1 MSRVIFS
8 GAAAALCGG
17 DRSALWPVLERIFG
31 SPVQEGIL
39 IMQGMNPD
47 FSPLTQWALADS
59 RTAEER
65 YLIFLVCEACR
76 LLEHLR
82 KPIEYQR
89 EHIYKSLPQELWKEL
104 YLNPLLQPD
113 IGPGDTERAARMAEF
128 LTKFSP
134 NSDYEKRKVGDAGAV
149 LQFFPAM
156 EVVALGSTAI
166 KDISFVE
173 SLPKLRCLQLSSGVL
188 EDLEPLRGCAAL
200 RELSLGFTGSGP
212 PHFTPP
218 VYWLDAQPLGA
229 LKGLEKLTIYPN
241 PAILKGLSFPALTSA
256 DFSGGH
262 CVQPDCTHLPDMPEL
277 RLLKLDG
284 VQSLL
289 GISRFPQ
296 LRHLKISGP
305 LRDWGDISALKEL
318 DCLEVDTQDGWPRDV
333 LPLTALPNLLW
344 VRFGGD
350 IPRNY
355 WPLGQS
361 PRLREVCVGKVPSVQ
376 LDVQAVNA
384 GLESWDGIFGLPELR
399 PRKPLR
405 FVAAE
410 WGYDPGTLPPSLP
423 EPGPEFLRHPKLFHL
438 ERLWMQARVDRALE
452 KVVGTEGLGDRA
464 YRSTYEGSWERSVV
478 IHLETLE
485 ATNRLP
491 QVLDAAREALAAS
504 AHAWRCSVAVDL
516 RLTALEMTEQQK
528 KWLRQ
533 IEEERN
539 RDDDDDSE
547 DRVNRYTLTQQHI
560 IETQFRL
567 RASEEEGEELDP
579 EDFVPPEAI
588 RPDADRR
595 GKLVP
600 AGASGEDEQEDNPDF
615 ALKPFD
621 EQEQNSDNDG
631 DDADDHDVAIA
642 PPPEPPEDF
651 WEDPYRHPLSE
662 SYRIYATLTLDT
674 FFYNGNNL
682 ATVQQLLDRGPD
694 EYHAKPPA

>member
-1 MSRVIFS
+1 
-8 GAAAALCGG
+8 
-17 DRSALWPVLERIFG
+17 
-31 SPVQEGIL
+31 
-39 IMQGMNPD
+39 MQGMSPD
-47 FSPLTQWALADS
+47 LSPFSQWALDDS
-59 RTAEER
+59 RTSEER

-76 LLEHLR
+76 LLEYLR

-89 EHIYKSLPQELWKEL
+89 EHIFKSLPQQFWKEL
-104 YLNPLLQPD
+104 YLNPLLLPD

-134 NSDYEKRKVGDAGAV
+134 NADHEKRKLGDAGAV
-149 LQFFPAM
+149 LRFFPAL
-156 EVVALGSTAI
+156 EVVAMGSTAI
-166 KDISFVE
+166 KDLSFVA
-173 SLPKLRCLQLSSGVL
+173 SLPKLRCLQLFSGVL
-188 EDLEPLRGCAAL
+188 ENLEPLRGCAAL
-200 RELSLGFTGSGP
+200 RELSLGFTGAGP

-229 LKGLEKLTIYPN
+229 LKGLKKLTIYPN

-256 DFSGGH
+256 DFSGGN
-262 CVQPDCTHLPDMPEL
+262 CVQPDCTHLPDMPQL

-284 VQSLL
+284 VQSLR

-305 LRDWGDISALKEL
+305 LRDWGDVSMLKEL

-333 LPLTALPNLLW
+333 MPLTTLPNLLW
-344 VRFGGD
+344 VRFGGE

-361 PRLREVCVGKVPSVQ
+361 PRLREVSMGNVPSVQ

-384 GLESWDGIFGLPELR
+384 GLASWDGIFALPELR
-399 PRKPLR
+399 PRAPLR

-410 WGYDPGTLPPSLP
+410 WGYDPGVLPPSP
-423 EPGPEFLRHPKLFHL
+423 QEPGPEFLQHPKLFHL
-438 ERLWMQARVDRALE
+438 ERLWMQSRVDQALRT
-452 KVVGTEGLGDRA
+452 VIGNEGLGDRSHL
-464 YRSTYEGSWERSVV
+464 STYEGSWERSAS
-478 IHLETLE
+478 IDLTTLE
-485 ATNRLP
+485 AAKRLP
-491 QVLDAAREALAAS
+491 QVLEAAREALAAS
-504 AHAWRCSVAVDL
+504 PHEWRCSVAVDL
-516 RLTALEMTEQQK
+516 RLTEMEMTEQQK

-533 IEEERN
+533 IEEEGN
-539 RDDDDDSE
+539 RDDDDSE
-547 DRVNRYTLTQQHI
+547 DRVNRYRLTQQHI

-567 RASEEEGEELDP
+567 RASEEDGDELDP
-579 EDFVPPEAI
+579 EDFVPPEDI
-588 RPDADRR
+588 RPDAGCR

-600 AGASGEDEQEDNPDF
+600 AGTSGEDEQEDNPDF
-615 ALKPFD
+615 SLKPFD
-621 EQEQNSDNDG
+621 EQEQNSDND
-631 DDADDHDVAIA
+631 DDDHDVAIA
-642 PPPEPPEDF
+642 PSPEPPEHF

-682 ATVQQLLDRGPD
+682 ATVQQLLDRRPD